1 MKIYIKDHKT
11 IAQRGERETR
21 TRKGKTRRKGKVRV
35 EERTAREVGLEEEEE
50 EEEVGPGGGR
60 GGGGLGGALGGG
72 DSVFVQ
78 LQGAPMRHR
87 SGGTEAQSECSSE
100 AAVLSSV

>member
-35 EERTAREVGLEEEEE
+35 DERTAREVGEEEEE
-50 EEEVGPGGGR
+50 EEEVGQE
-60 GGGGLGGALGGG
+60 
-72 DSVFVQ
+72 VEVEEEVWEE
-78 LQGAPMRHR
+78 HWE
-87 SGGTEAQSECSSE
+87 EAIAFLCSYRE
-100 AAVLSSV
+100 PL